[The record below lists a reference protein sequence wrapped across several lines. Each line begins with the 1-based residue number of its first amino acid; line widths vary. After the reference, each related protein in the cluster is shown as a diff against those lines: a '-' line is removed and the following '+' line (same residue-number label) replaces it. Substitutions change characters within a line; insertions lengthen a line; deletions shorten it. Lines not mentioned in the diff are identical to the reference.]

1 MANQANILS
10 ARYRYGALAEDAKEE
25 SAMSMPSPQMQSA
38 AHLWLVKLAQWS
50 GVGNYLTRDYL
61 W

>member
-25 SAMSMPSPQMQSA
+25 SAMSMPSPQMQ
-38 AHLWLVKLAQWS
+38 QTGT
-50 GVGNYLTRDYL
+50 GVGVGVSG
-61 W
+61 